1 MASLVDRDAEA
12 YSSVLDAVRRKVDR
26 ESAMRAATEVP
37 LQTMRACS
45 RALREAQVVAAHAV
59 ASTHGDVGVAVEL
72 LRAAVRAAGITADA
86 NLASLKDAD
95 YVSAVRTERQR
106 LETESNTDAESV
118 QSYLRGSSA

>member
-37 LQTMRACS
+37 LETMRACS

-59 ASTHGDVGVAVEL
+59 ESTHGDVGVAVEL

-86 NLASLKDAD
+86 NLASLKDPD

-106 LETESNTDAESV
+106 LETESATDAESV